1 MNPVATSDAAFRGGA
16 CPTPEYPIAYT
27 GNYTTS
33 ADANKNRNA
42 PVEDRMN
49 TLTQGNVQMNLS
61 VGKTTK
67 LEVLQNFG
75 SPNITTRDAS
85 GAEVWSY
92 QRHATVSQSSSGGS
106 YFSIIIAGGGKK
118 AEGFSQSSRTATLI
132 IKFDRNDVVSDFQS
146 RMSEF

>member
-1 MNPVATSDAAFRGGA
+1 MKFTLALLTSLMVVATPALARDR
-16 CPTPEYPIAYT
+16 
-27 GNYTTS
+27 
-33 ADANKNRNA
+33 NK
-42 PVEDRMN
+42 PVDERMN

-67 LEVLQNFG
+67 VEVLQNFG

-92 QRHATVSQSSSGGS
+92 QRHATVSQSSSSGS
-106 YFSIIIAGGGKK
+106 YFSIIIGGVGKN